1 MCPMGDNQA
10 SPEGQ
15 VTQQQIDYFEA
26 RARGGAGL
34 LLVGSVGITFPHGI
48 GTPKQTAL
56 SSDAS
61 EGSDLIASATP

>member
-34 LLVGSVGITFPHGI
+34 LLVGSVGIV
-48 GTPKQTAL
+48 
-56 SSDAS
+56 
-61 EGSDLIASATP
+61 